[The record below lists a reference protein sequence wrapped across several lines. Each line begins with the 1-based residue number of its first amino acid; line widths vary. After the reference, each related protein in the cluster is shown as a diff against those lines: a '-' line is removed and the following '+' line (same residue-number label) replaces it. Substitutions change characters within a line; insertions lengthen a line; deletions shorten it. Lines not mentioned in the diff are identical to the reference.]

1 MTAMEQPRTSP
12 PPEAV
17 RGYRPIEELIPP
29 HWSEGDVTANG
40 IRHHYYRTGSAGG
53 EQPTLVLL
61 HGFQESG
68 LSWLRTAR
76 ALERDYDAIMLDA
89 RGHGRS
95 DGVATGYSPE
105 LLAGD
110 AAGAIRALALDRP
123 ILLGHSMGATTA
135 ALVAAAHPDLV
146 RAVILEDPAW
156 EAPPRAAIA
165 ASEEYRAWLASW
177 IAWLEGLRAQSHEER
192 LVSALAQ
199 LPPGAPVGP
208 EEDYV
213 PWVDACAHIDLDL
226 IRRGVDLWSIPVTP
240 VRELLPRLACPAL
253 VMRASSPFPVP
264 GAPREFRAEDSPW
277 PNVRIV
283 RCENTGHLIRREAF
297 DRYIETVTAF
307 LGEQ

>member
-12 PPEAV
+12 SPEAV

-40 IRHHYYRTGSAGG
+40 IRHHYYRTGSGG
-53 EQPTLVLL
+53 GAKPPLVLL

-68 LSWLRTAR
+68 LSWLRAAR
-76 ALERDYDAIMLDA
+76 ALERNYDAIMLDA

-105 LLAGD
+105 LLAED
-110 AAGAIRALALDRP
+110 AAGAIRALSLDRP

-135 ALVAAAHPDLV
+135 ALVATSPDLV

-156 EAPPRAAIA
+156 EEAPRAEIA
-165 ASEEYRAWLASW
+165 ASEGYRAWLASW
-177 IAWLEGLRAQSHEER
+177 IGWLEGLRAQSHEER
-192 LVSALAQ
+192 LVSALSQ

-213 PWVDACAHIDLDL
+213 PWVDACAHVDLDL
-226 IRRGVDLWSIPVTP
+226 IRRGVELWSIPMTP
-240 VRELLPRLACPAL
+240 VRELMPRIACPAL

-264 GAPREFRAEDSPW
+264 RAPRDVREEDSPW
-277 PNVRIV
+277 SHVRIV
-283 RCENTGHLIRREAF
+283 RFENTGHLIRREEF
-297 DRYIETVTAF
+297 DRYIETVRAF
-307 LGEQ
+307 LHEQ

>member
-1 MTAMEQPRTSP
+1 MTAMEQTGTPPR
-12 PPEAV
+12 PEAV
-17 RGYRPIEELIPP
+17 RGFRTIEELVPP

-40 IRHHYYRTGSAGG
+40 IRHHYYRTGG
-53 EQPTLVLL
+53 EKPPLVLL

-68 LSWLRTAR
+68 LAWLRAAR
-76 ALERDYDAIMLDA
+76 VLERDYDAIMLDA

-105 LLAGD
+105 LLAED
-110 AAGAIRALALDRP
+110 AAGAIRALSLDRP

-135 ALVAAAHPDLV
+135 ALVAASPDLV

-156 EAPPRAAIA
+156 EEPPRAEIA
-165 ASEEYRAWLASW
+165 ASEGYRAWLASW
-177 IAWLEGLRAQSHEER
+177 IGWLEGLRAQSHQER
-192 LVSALAQ
+192 LVSALSQ

-213 PWVDACAHIDLDL
+213 PWVDACAHLDLDL
-226 IRRGVDLWSIPVTP
+226 IRRGVELWSIPMTP
-240 VRELLPRLACPAL
+240 VRELMPRIACPAL

-264 GAPREFRAEDSPW
+264 GAPREVRAEDSPW

-283 RCENTGHLIRREAF
+283 RFENTGHLIRREAF

-307 LGEQ
+307 LRDL